1 MIALG
6 QRLAAAC
13 DSPCIIYLDGPLG
26 AGKTTLVRGVLS
38 GLGYH
43 GTVRSPTYTLVE
55 PYTVD
60 ARRVFHFDLFRL
72 TDVEEL
78 EFVGVRDYFD
88 GDATCLV
95 EWPERGEGLLPPAD
109 LVIHLRFDG
118 SARRVILESRSP
130 RGDRFVKLAE

>member
-1 MIALG
+1 
-6 QRLAAAC
+6 
-13 DSPCIIYLDGPLG
+13 
-26 AGKTTLVRGVLS
+26 
-38 GLGYH
+38 
-43 GTVRSPTYTLVE
+43 
-55 PYTVD
+55 VD